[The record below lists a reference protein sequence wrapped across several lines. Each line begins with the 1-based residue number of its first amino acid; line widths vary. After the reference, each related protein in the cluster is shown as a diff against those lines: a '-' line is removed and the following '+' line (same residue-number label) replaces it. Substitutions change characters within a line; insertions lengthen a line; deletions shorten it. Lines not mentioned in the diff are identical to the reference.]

1 MSTGASLNCLLSTVY
16 RYWPTVRDLAKL
28 VKLGLKTTCNANS
41 RNFVL
46 TKTKQQRDGRFM
58 FECCSCSLSLPLSL
72 SLSPLSFPSLSLSP
86 SLPLSLSL
94 SLFPSLFPLSSVSLS
109 FSLCLSLFILE
120 KIFRFQGTLCSMCAG
135 LDFLQLTDFTTISLS
150 SPAPAR
156 NPGYIYCTMCT
167 SYTPPPL
174 TPPPPPYRHL
184 HFHLLTNLTVY
195 LHSWAQL
202 TSKVTSVKR

>member
-58 FECCSCSLSLPLSL
+58 FECCSCSLSLP
-72 SLSPLSFPSLSLSP
+72 LSP

-167 SYTPPPL
+167 SYTPPPPL

-195 LHSWAQL
+195 LWRQQL
-202 TSKVTSVKR
+202 